1 MNGRQKGCL
10 MPRYRIGIGLIVL
23 VLVAVAG
30 PALGQTNNPPI
41 FIDLP
46 PDTTISVAANLME
59 LVDADDPDG
68 DSVKPLWITG
78 NPDSAYLIHFL
89 VDSSQAVFHFNPL
102 NSDVGEHIITF
113 HATDGKETTSVPV
126 TFVVVAINVPPV
138 IDTVLP
144 QTMIQRDTLRFTVT
158 ATDPNITI
166 PVLSV
171 AAGSLPA
178 NATFVDNLNGTGAFE
193 FTPDSSQ
200 IGTFDVRFVAF
211 DGELADSMT
220 VPIIVKKGPNRAPF
234 LLPIDTQMVAEGAS
248 LSLDIIASDPDGDT
262 VLITA
267 QNVPVPNGSFT
278 DNQNNT
284 GRFRFNPDTSQAGFY
299 DVTFIVSDSSLA
311 IPDFGADTM
320 VVTIQV
326 TDNTGAPVLDL
337 IGPREVVEGQVL
349 EFPIHAVDPDGFTP
363 QLWYDSLKLPRDTG
377 EVRFVDSANGYGSFW
392 FKPKFWRQG
401 QYSVGFYSGDGAY
414 TDSET
419 VIITVT
425 DAGDQRPVIN
435 PVPPDSVIE
444 GDTLRFTLAA
454 YDPDDSTQTPLAI
467 RMDTVSIPDHVGFDD
482 SACIFTFAPD
492 CRQGTAVYDFLF
504 FAGEGEMIDTE
515 IVPVTVVDTGNW
527 LPSLIMGPAV
537 TTIAEGRLTAIEFV
551 GGDCEGGPLEFWLT
565 PPPESDSLKGNV
577 WFIVAD
583 DSVSA
588 RFEFRP
594 DYTQAGSYLFDV
606 HLSDGTDTQ
615 VKQFSITVTDVPAN
629 ANDPGEAD
637 TLRSP
642 DMTWNGAGTL
652 AIPITIANDSFISAA
667 ITGFRWY
674 DPDFVCD
681 SIVLGPILDN
691 AFYKTSMIFPESL
704 FFEAEFIFFD
714 SQYIQPPGGLYF
726 TAYFTNTGSWGVGSV
741 FQYDSVKIGS
751 RKDFVFDGTLKGK
764 PPLAAPGESFSV
776 ANHLSTSTYTPLVL
790 LGLVHAGVAVD
801 DTPPTMPT
809 RAEME
814 QNFPNPFNPQTTIHF
829 TLTRRESVRIFV
841 FNILGQRVATLAD
854 REYDAGRHSVTW
866 DGRDESGRPAA
877 SGIYLY
883 QIKSEQLTTSR
894 KMILLR

>member
-1 MNGRQKGCL
+1 MNGRLKGCL
-10 MPRYRIGIGLIVL
+10 VPRYRICFGLIL
-23 VLVAVAG
+23 LALSVAG
-30 PALGQTNNPPI
+30 PAIGQNQAPVFTDYPS
-41 FIDLP
+41 
-46 PDTTISVAANLME
+46 DTTIAVGDFYTYVLI
-59 LVDADDPDG
+59 ADDPD
-68 DSVKPLWITG
+68 DDIITRIWV
-78 NPDSAYLIHFL
+78 S
-89 VDSSQAVFHFNPL
+89 DSSEYIYIIGGNNGTGQCGFHFNPTP
-102 NSDVGEHIITF
+102 SHIGVHTSTF
-113 HATDGKETTSVPV
+113 YATDGQDTGSVQTV
-126 TFVVVAINVPPV
+126 FTVVAVNVPPV
-138 IDTVLP
+138 IDTLLP
-144 QTMIQRDTLRFTVT
+144 QTMIQRETLRFTVT

-166 PVLSV
+166 PALST

-178 NATFVDNLNGTGAFE
+178 NATFVDSLNGTGVFE
-193 FTPDSSQ
+193 FTPDSTQ
-200 IGTFDVRFVAF
+200 IGTFDVRFVAS
-211 DGELADSMT
+211 DGQLADSMT
-220 VPIIVKKGPNRAPF
+220 VPIIVEKGPNRAPF
-234 LLPIDTQMVAEGAS
+234 LIPIDTQIVAEGAS

-262 VLITA
+262 VLMTA

-284 GRFRFNPDTSQAGFY
+284 GRFRFNPDTSQAGLY

-320 VVTIQV
+320 LVTIQV
-326 TDNTGAPVLDL
+326 TDNTGAPDLDL

-349 EFPIHAVDPDGFTP
+349 EFPIHAVDPDGFLP
-363 QLWYDSLKLPRDTG
+363 QLWYDSLKLPRDTSEG
-377 EVRFVDSANGYGSFW
+377 RFVDSANGYGSFW

-401 QYSVGFYSGDGAY
+401 EYSVGFYSGDGAY

-425 DAGDQRPVIN
+425 DAGDQRPAIN
-435 PVPPDSVIE
+435 PIPPDSVIE

-467 RMDTVSIPDHVGFDD
+467 RMDTVSIPDHVSFDD
-482 SACIFTFAPD
+482 SAYTLTFAPD

-504 FAGEGEMIDTE
+504 FAGEGEVIDTE

-527 LPSLIMGPAV
+527 LPSLVMGPAV

-577 WFIVAD
+577 WFSVAD
-583 DSVSA
+583 DGVSA
-588 RFEFRP
+588 LFEFRP

-606 HLSDGTDTQ
+606 HLSDGIDTR
-615 VKQFSITVTDVPAN
+615 VRQFSITVTEVPAN

-637 TLRSP
+637 TLQSP
-642 DMTWNGAGTL
+642 DMTWDGAGTL

-691 AFYKTSMIFPESL
+691 AFYKPSMIFPESL

-726 TAYFTNTGSWGVGSV
+726 TAYFTDTGSWGAGSV

-751 RKDFVFDGTLKGK
+751 RGDFAFDRTLKGE
-764 PPLAAPGESFSV
+764 PPLAAPGEPFSV
-776 ANHLSTSTYTPLVL
+776 ATHLSASTYTPLVL
-790 LGLVHAGVAVD
+790 LGLVHAPVSAD
-801 DTPPTMPT
+801 DTPPALPT
-809 RAEME
+809 RAELE
-814 QNFPNPFNPQTTIHF
+814 QNFPNPFNPQTTIRF
-829 TLTRRESVRIFV
+829 TLTRRESVRISI
-841 FNILGQRVATLAD
+841 FNILGQKVATLAD

-866 DGRDESGRPAA
+866 DGRDGSGRQAA